1 MNAGVS
7 MQCNSLS
14 KGCTFLRV
22 SLPIQNFVTNPVKME
37 GPAQLLTLAPV
48 MSDGLESNVKLVG
61 VRLINL
67 YL

>member
-1 MNAGVS
+1 
-7 MQCNSLS
+7 
-14 KGCTFLRV
+14 
-22 SLPIQNFVTNPVKME
+22 ME

-67 YL
+67 YFVKQQQGN